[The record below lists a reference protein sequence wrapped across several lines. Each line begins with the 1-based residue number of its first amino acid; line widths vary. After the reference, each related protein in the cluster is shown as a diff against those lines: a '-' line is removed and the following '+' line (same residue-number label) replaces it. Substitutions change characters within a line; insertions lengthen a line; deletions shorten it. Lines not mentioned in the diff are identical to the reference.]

1 MNIPSSE
8 PIPPEEEGESLPY
21 KHRRLRRSFSRDR
34 DAGRSAIQSISHLL
48 SPSFDYYLGF
58 LLAGMI
64 CAAAMLLD
72 APGFYLLAVLFAPFL
87 GPVFGIPF
95 AAVLGSGWFFLQSLF
110 HLLAGGGLIFAIGA
124 LTGWISVNLPAG
136 AEFTLISTHNAFSW
150 PNLIVAVV
158 GAGLTTYLL
167 VRSPRQ
173 KPLVANIAVV
183 YGLMLPLAA
192 SGFALT
198 NGTQVNWIGG
208 LVVFLVHL
216 ALSIIIA
223 AVLFLVLGLKP
234 ASLFGY
240 ALTTVFILAG
250 IAAILIFRGMQFP
263 AQIPA
268 EPLPGALTDAPL
280 SASATQPATVTPT
293 RAEIVATPVQI
304 TSTITITA
312 VPSNT
317 PTISLTFEATPIWA
331 RINAPSGGG
340 AFIRDE
346 PGGKILTSLLNGIPV
361 TVISEP
367 LRVTGGEIWVKI
379 STESGTVGWILQ
391 SLLATATPSPGW

>member
-1 MNIPSSE
+1 MTCFWNS
-8 PIPPEEEGESLPY
+8 
-21 KHRRLRRSFSRDR
+21 
-34 DAGRSAIQSISHLL
+34 
-48 SPSFDYYLGF
+48 
-58 LLAGMI
+58 
-64 CAAAMLLD
+64 
-72 APGFYLLAVLFAPFL
+72 
-87 GPVFGIPF
+87 F
-95 AAVLGSGWFFLQSLF
+95 AAVLSQWFFLQSLF

-250 IAAILIFRGMQFP
+250 RRSSFSGCAIP

-293 RAEIVATPVQI
+293 RAEIVAMPVQI

-317 PTISLTFEATPIWA
+317 PTITLTFEATPIWA